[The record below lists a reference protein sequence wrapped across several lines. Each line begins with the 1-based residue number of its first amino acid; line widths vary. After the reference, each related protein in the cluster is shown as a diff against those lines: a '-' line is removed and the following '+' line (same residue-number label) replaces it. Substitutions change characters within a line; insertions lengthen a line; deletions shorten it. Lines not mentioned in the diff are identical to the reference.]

1 MRFDIHWS
9 EVEPPL
15 PPALAAAAG
24 SVVALWPAPVN
35 ADECFKAAGFSD
47 FADHDDAWDDA
58 AVALLDRVVARLS
71 AFGAPALRSP
81 PLLDSP
87 PWHRRLRGE
96 VPAPRPLLTQL
107 ELPMRWDSLPPCV
120 VAFGDGGASLRTGEG
135 HVILWLT
142 LPPGVEPAGVVA
154 DVAGGHPLS
163 RTTLRWSA
171 LLPGA

>member
-15 PPALAAAAG
+15 PPALAVADG
-24 SVVALWPAPVN
+24 RVVALWPAPVN
-35 ADECFKAAGFSD
+35 ADACFAAAGFTD
-47 FADHDDAWDDA
+47 FDDHGDAWDDA
-58 AVALLDRVVARLS
+58 AVALLERVVERLS
-71 AFGAPALRSP
+71 AFGEPSLLSPALP
-81 PLLDSP
+81 DSP

-120 VAFGDGGASLRTGEG
+120 VAFGTDGARLRTGEG

-142 LPPGVEPAGVVA
+142 LPHGVEPAEVVA
-154 DVAGGHPLS
+154 GVAGGHPVR

-171 LLPGA
+171 LLPGV